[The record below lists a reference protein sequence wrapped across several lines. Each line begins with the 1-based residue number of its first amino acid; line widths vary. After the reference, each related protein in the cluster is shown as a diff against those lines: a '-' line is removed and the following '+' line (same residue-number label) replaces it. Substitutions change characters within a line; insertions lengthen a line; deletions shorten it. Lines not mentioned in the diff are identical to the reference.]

1 VDIGRLRT
9 LREFADRG
17 SVTAAARALHCTPS
31 AVSQQLRALQ
41 AQVGLPLTEPAGR
54 GLRLTDAG
62 RALVAR
68 ADEVI
73 AALDRAE
80 LELDTYR
87 SAPRGR
93 VRLAI
98 FQSAGLM
105 LLPGFLHRIAEFDG
119 LEVDVRDVD
128 MTPPEVPGLV
138 ADFDVVVAHR
148 DEHAPPF
155 DTERLEVVHL
165 LREPL
170 DVVLPAG
177 HRFASRDVVELA
189 ELAKERWISV
199 DTGFPVDDVLR
210 SLTVRTGVRPQVVQR
225 INDFRITEALGSR
238 ARDRAVAALHQGH
251 QSRPAVAP
259 AGRCPRRTSRRSG
272 DADGFVVAPRGGD
285 RVGRPARGG
294 GRRHFFKLTLRNL
307 TPMSTAP
314 MTTTTPAAIRINP
327 PPMFAPPHCSG
338 NAALAA

>member
-80 LELDTYR
+80 LELDAFR

-105 LLPGFLHRIAEFDG
+105 LLPGLLHRVAEFEG

-148 DEHAPPF
+148 DEHAAPF

-177 HRFASRDVVELA
+177 HHLASRDRVELA
-189 ELAKERWISV
+189 ELASERWISV
-199 DTGFPVDDVLR
+199 DFGFPVDDILR

-225 INDFRITEALGSR
+225 INDFRITEAL
-238 ARDRAVAALHQGH
+238 VAAGH
-251 QSRPAVAP
+251 GIALLPRYTKDTSRGLLWRPLAGVRAARHVEAVMRMGSSSRPAVA
-259 AGRCPRRTSRRSG
+259 T
-272 DADGFVVAPRGGD
+272 V
-285 RVGRPARGG
+285 
-294 GRRHFFKLTLRNL
+294 L
-307 TPMSTAP
+307 
-314 MTTTTPAAIRINP
+314 
-327 PPMFAPPHCSG
+327 
-338 NAALAA
+338 AALHAEADAVISSSSP

>member
-1 VDIGRLRT
+1 MRT

-105 LLPGFLHRIAEFDG
+105 LLPGFLHRIAEFEG

-225 INDFRITEALGSR
+225 INDFRITEAL
-238 ARDRAVAALHQGH
+238 VAAGH
-251 QSRPAVAP
+251 GIALLPRYTKDTSRGLLWRPLAGVRAARHVEAVMRMGSSSRPAVA
-259 AGRCPRRTSRRSG
+259 T
-272 DADGFVVAPRGGD
+272 V
-285 RVGRPARGG
+285 
-294 GRRHFFKLTLRNL
+294 L
-307 TPMSTAP
+307 
-314 MTTTTPAAIRINP
+314 
-327 PPMFAPPHCSG
+327 
-338 NAALAA
+338 AALHAEADAVISSSSP